1 MTERAGG
8 CACGQL
14 RYAARGK
21 PLIVHCCHC
30 SHCQRE
36 TGSAFA
42 TNLLIEA
49 DRLSFTGEVE
59 TIVTPSA
66 SGQGQRIIRCPKC
79 HVAVSSHYPGA
90 GDAFHFLRVGTL
102 DERAD
107 IVPDVHIYTATKQ
120 PWVAI
125 PDGVPAFTEFYDPA
139 EVWTVAMRERWAKA
153 KGQ

>member
-1 MTERAGG
+1 MTERTGG
-8 CACGQL
+8 CGCGQL
-14 RYAARGK
+14 RYEMRGE

-30 SHCQRE
+30 SNCQRE

-49 DRLSFTGEVE
+49 DRVTFSGDSE
-59 TIVTPSA
+59 TVVMPSA
-66 SGQGQRIIRCPKC
+66 SGKGQKIIRCAKC
-79 HVAVSSHYPGA
+79 HVAVWSHYSGA
-90 GDAFHFLRVGTL
+90 GDEFHFMRVGTL

-107 IVPDVHIYTATKQ
+107 IAPDVHIYVSTKQ

-125 PDGVPAFTEFYDPA
+125 PDGVPAFAEYYDPA
-139 EVWTVAMRERWAKA
+139 EVWTVSMRERWGKA